1 MKFLCDRCKTRYS
14 IGDDRVRGKIL
25 KIRCKNCANVITVR
39 EGMEAPPDDGGAVAG
54 RRNPTQMIQKI
65 DEATVRP
72 ASPLNAAFS
81 AQLAKPPP
89 ALEEEWY
96 VSIDG
101 DQSGPFNLAEAQ
113 RWVASKPFEAD
124 LHCWSEGFDDWL
136 PVDKVS
142 HFRGLRTKPVAPPPR
157 PAAAPPPMPRVA
169 PRAPSAVAAQPHRPA
184 AIDESEPKPL
194 FAATMA
200 SLEKS
205 ASTTLPPVSSPAIK
219 TNGSAAP
226 AIPAS
231 TNQKAASGRAP
242 AIPSVTAK
250 SSGSVPSVP
259 SVVAKAGSG
268 PSANGSAPNRAG
280 TMQGVS
286 AGAAALAAAF
296 DSSEGDQLTSVGP
309 PPFNDDL
316 ETMAEP
322 TSGKRPDPFAPP
334 FAAKAEAP
342 KPAAPKPGALS
353 LDSLAKEQQS
363 GDGVVEDDGLD
374 IGEVSRVV
382 NLADLARQ
390 GKKPANQTGAVA
402 RITGPVG
409 RVTGQVGRVTGP
421 VNRITSSVAR
431 LSPAE
436 LGLPGADPNAL
447 LANPDAAVG
456 DAAVP
461 PPVAH
466 SHKRGMIML
475 LGVAGVLLLGVVG
488 AVLLMVTSSSD
499 DTPMGLGHTS
509 QINSDRP
516 EDIGHPRAPG
526 DTTGSATT
534 TTKKITTSHWPV
546 IRPQGPV
553 QQQPEVPEDPNLKK
567 LGADEI
573 EDMAAKN
580 GEGTKRCYMRAQKG
594 ALGIEIQDLKKI
606 SVTLSVDKTGTVTD
620 VQLSDHANDQFGQCL
635 VARIKGW
642 RFRVSPGGTFRIALA
657 FSNG

>member
-39 EGMEAPPDDGGAVAG
+39 EGMEAPPDDGGAVAA
-54 RRNPTQMIQKI
+54 RRNPTTMIPAIQESK
-65 DEATVRP
+65 P

-101 DQSGPFNLAEAQ
+101 EQSGPFNLAEAQ
-113 RWVASKPFEAD
+113 RWVASKAYDAD

-142 HFRGLRTKPVAPPPR
+142 HFRGLRTKPVAPPPK
-157 PAAAPPPMPRVA
+157 PAPPPMPRVA
-169 PRAPSAVAAQPHRPA
+169 PRPASVAAPAPHRPA
-184 AIDESEPKPL
+184 PIDESEPKPL

-205 ASTTLPPVSSPAIK
+205 ASTTIPPVSSPAIK
-219 TNGSAAP
+219 TNGAP
-226 AIPAS
+226 PLPSVTPA
-231 TNQKAASGRAP
+231 KPGARAP
-242 AIPSVTAK
+242 AIPSVKA
-250 SSGSVPSVP
+250 VP
-259 SVVAKAGSG
+259 SVVAKPA
-268 PSANGSAPNRAG
+268 ANGSAVPAPSTPKGTGPNRSG
-280 TMQGVS
+280 TVQGVS

-296 DSSEGDQLTSVGP
+296 DSSEGDQLTAVGA

-316 ETMAEP
+316 ETTAEP
-322 TSGKRPDPFAPP
+322 MRRDP
-334 FAAKAEAP
+334 FAAKVE
-342 KPAAPKPGALS
+342 APKPGALS
-353 LDSLAKEQQS
+353 LDSLAKEQKS
-363 GDGVVEDDGLD
+363 GGASELDDDGLD

-382 NLADLARQ
+382 NLADLQRNHQ
-390 GKKPANQTGAVA
+390 QKKAATGQTGA
-402 RITGPVG
+402 VG

-421 VNRITSSVAR
+421 VGRVTATVAK
-431 LSPAE
+431 LPASE
-436 LGLPGADPNAL
+436 LGLPGGDPNAL
-447 LANPDAAVG
+447 LANPDGTAGESIAM
-456 DAAVP
+456 

-466 SHKRGMIML
+466 SHKRGLIML

-488 AVLLMVTSSSD
+488 AVVLMVTSSSD
-499 DTPMGLGHTS
+499 DTPLGLGHTNM
-509 QINSDRP
+509 INSDRP
-516 EDIGHPRAPG
+516 EDIGHPRTPG
-526 DTTGSATT
+526 DTTGSAATS
-534 TTKKITTSHWPV
+534 TKKIIQSHWPV
-546 IRPQGPV
+546 IRPQGPIEE
-553 QQQPEVPEDPNLKK
+553 PENTDPTQKR

-573 EDMAAKN
+573 EDMAAKQ

-606 SVTLSVDKTGTVTD
+606 SVTLSVDKTGSVTD

-642 RFRVSPGGTFRIALA
+642 KFRVSPGGTFRIALA